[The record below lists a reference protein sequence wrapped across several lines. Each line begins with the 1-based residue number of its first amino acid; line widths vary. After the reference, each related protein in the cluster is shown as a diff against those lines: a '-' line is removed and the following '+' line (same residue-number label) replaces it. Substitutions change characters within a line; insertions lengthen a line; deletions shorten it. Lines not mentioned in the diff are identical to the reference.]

1 MIENE
6 FKTMLSAEQYER
18 LLNEFSWDETI
29 LQTNYYYDTDELK
42 LSERSITVRV
52 REIDGEFFLQVKLP
66 TKKEFSRVELSEK
79 LDTLPEEL
87 SGKLLSEISGEDIP
101 DVKRL
106 GKLFTKRLVKG
117 FDGAEIDLDM
127 SEYFEKADY
136 EVEIEFTDEEKAR
149 EILKKI
155 RSVIGERS
163 ESVICKGKIRRFL
176 EEYLKRTDL

>member
-6 FKTMLSAEQYER
+6 FKTMLSAGQYER
-18 LLNEFSWDETI
+18 LLNEFSWNDTI
-29 LQTNYYYDTDELK
+29 FQTNYYYDTDDLE
-42 LSERSITVRV
+42 LSERRITVRV
-52 REIDGEFFLQVKLP
+52 REIDGEFFLQMKLP
-66 TKKEFSRVELSEK
+66 TGKDFSRVELSKK
-79 LDTLPEEL
+79 LETLPEKL
-87 SGKLLSEISGEDIP
+87 SGKVLSEMSGEDIP

-117 FDGAEIDLDM
+117 FGGAEIDLDM
-127 SEYFEKADY
+127 SEYFEKTDY

-176 EEYLKRTDL
+176 DEYRKKTNL